1 MEYKTTRKLFRG
13 TYQYKIV
20 LVCAG
25 ASWFRNRNMDSIFE
39 ELKLVDLNQNQKKTS
54 SWRVSG
60 LIKTQDELDYAFNLA
75 STLLALAPY
84 ELRVENPWITIY
96 SNNKKNIDKLV
107 SLDPS
112 KVKYVSQP
120 DPNVSLAQ
128 DTIVMP
134 KMAYEF
140 RITMGKTVQPNLAFV
155 EWADSN
161 KKCKLTKSCIRDL
174 GKPRSWGG
182 THFYITGD
190 NNLLMAKMHL
200 GGAIAKIE
208 RIVKS

>member
-1 MEYKTTRKLFRG
+1 MEHKTTRRLFRG

-20 LVCAG
+20 LTCAG
-25 ASWFRNRNMDSIFE
+25 ASWFRSGDISKAIE
-39 ELKLVDLNQNQKKTS
+39 QLQQVDLAQTQKKPT
-54 SWRVSG
+54 WRTTF
-60 LIKTQDELDYAFNLA
+60 IKTQDDLDYAFKLA
-75 STLLALAPY
+75 NAMTSMTDY
-84 ELRVENPWITIY
+84 EVRVESPWISIY
-96 SNNKKNIDKLV
+96 SNNKKHVDTLVKL
-107 SLDPS
+107 DTD

-120 DPNVSLAQ
+120 DPNINLAQ

-140 RITMGKTVQPNLAFV
+140 RVTMGKTVQPNQAFI
-155 EWADSN
+155 EWAETN

-174 GKPRSWGG
+174 EKPRSWGG

-200 GGAIAKIE
+200 GGSIAKIE
-208 RIVKS
+208 RIVQS